1 MDFMQVEGDKL
12 MIKGLFNEEH
22 AMELLELLQS
32 ELGHVHRLVMT
43 NVGVKVMRLV
53 QKKRHRC

>member
-1 MDFMQVEGDKL
+1 MK
-12 MIKGLFNEEH
+12 IKELFNEEH
-22 AMELLELLQS
+22 TMELLELMQS
-32 ELGHVHRLVMT
+32 ELGNVHRLVMT

>member
-1 MDFMQVEGDKL
+1 MQVEGDKL

>member
-1 MDFMQVEGDKL
+1 MEFMRVEGDTL
-12 MIKGLFNEEH
+12 MIKDLFNEEH
-22 AMELLELLQS
+22 AMELLQGG
-32 ELGHVHRLVMT
+32 LGNVHRLVMT